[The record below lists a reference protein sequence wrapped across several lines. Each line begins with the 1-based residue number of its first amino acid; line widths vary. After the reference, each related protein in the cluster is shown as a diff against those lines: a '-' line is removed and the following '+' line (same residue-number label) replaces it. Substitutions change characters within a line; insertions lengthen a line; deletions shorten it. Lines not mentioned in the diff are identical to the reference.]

1 MAVAVRTEEENQTN
15 ASDVKLFPC
24 NLGSLLF
31 VFLITF
37 PISLLFQ
44 KQTHLL
50 ITNQKEQS
58 NIMVV
63 KPEANESRAVLPTPL
78 SQ

>member
-1 MAVAVRTEEENQTN
+1 MALAVRTEEENQTN

-24 NLGSLLF
+24 NLESLLF

-37 PISLLFQ
+37 HISLLFQ

-63 KPEANESRAVLPTPL
+63 KPEAESRAALPAPL